1 MSRRHRRGT
10 LLVVLLAVAGGC
22 VNRPGFLQ
30 PAPEREWPETIAR
43 AHAAVEGGQFASA
56 DSLLAEFAARFPE
69 SGEANETVFWRAVY
83 RLDPANPDASP
94 SRAVSEL
101 TTYMARPGRHT
112 HLAEARALRRAATLA
127 DSLSSHTGRRAA
139 APADAAAATDKDAEI
154 ARLREEL
161 KRATEELERI
171 KRRLSTP
178 TP

>member
-1 MSRRHRRGT
+1 MKRRRSRGA
-10 LLVVLLAVAGGC
+10 LLVLGLAALGC
-22 VNRPGFLQ
+22 VNRPGVLQ
-30 PAPEREWPETIAR
+30 PTPEREWPETIAR
-43 AHAAVEGGQFASA
+43 AHAAVESGRFATA
-56 DSLLAEFAARFPE
+56 DSLLAEFEARHPG
-69 SGEANETVFWRAVY
+69 SGEANETVFWRAVF

-94 SRAVSEL
+94 SRAVTEL
-101 TTYMARPGRHT
+101 TTYLARPGRHA

-127 DSLSSHTGRRAA
+127 DSLASAPGRRAA
-139 APADAAAATDKDAEI
+139 TPADAAATDKDAEI

>member
-1 MSRRHRRGT
+1 MSGRRRCA
-10 LLVVLLAVAGGC
+10 LLVVLLAASAGC

-43 AHAAVEGGQFASA
+43 AHAAVEAGRFASA
-56 DSLLAEFAARFPE
+56 DSLLAEFAARHPE
-69 SGEANETVFWRAVY
+69 SGETNETIFWRAVF

-94 SRAVSEL
+94 AAAVRDL
-101 TTYMARPGRHT
+101 TVYLARPGRHT

-127 DSLSSHTGRRAA
+127 DSLGVSARRAA
-139 APADAAAATDKDAEI
+139 APSETPAATDKDAEI